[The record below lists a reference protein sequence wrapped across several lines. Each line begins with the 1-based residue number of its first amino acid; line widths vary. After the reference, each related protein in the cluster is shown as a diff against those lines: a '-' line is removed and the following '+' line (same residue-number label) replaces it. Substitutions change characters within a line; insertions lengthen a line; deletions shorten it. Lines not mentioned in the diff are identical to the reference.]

1 MMRILLACL
10 MCEILPL
17 SQAMAIDGGPFGGGG
32 NGPVPVVGS
41 YAGVML
47 DSNPGSNNLGIFT
60 VGIPQ
65 QGLASG
71 TVFIFTGVRTFSGP
85 ISGLANPNTDKFVG
99 TLQAIPVVTSS
110 SATIETLN
118 FHADGSIK
126 AQVKLGKGVG
136 IASVRLNGTAHVTTQ
151 DTRGTGAC
159 SNDPSCDS
167 SSSCAGSNCCC
178 TTETSY
184 KVRGFKQSSVATSS
198 ST

>member
-10 MCEILPL
+10 MCIVLPL
-17 SQAMAIDGGPFGGGG
+17 SQAFAIDGGPSYGGGSG
-32 NGPVPVVGS
+32 AVPLGGS

-47 DSNPGSNNLGIFT
+47 DVNPGSNNLGIFT

-85 ISGLANPNTDKFVG
+85 ISGLANPTSDKFIG
-99 TLQAIPVVTSS
+99 TLQAIPVVTSG

-118 FHADGSIK
+118 FHADGTIK
-126 AQVKLGKGVG
+126 AQVRLGKGVG
-136 IASVRLNGTAHVTTQ
+136 ISSIRLNGTAHVTTQ
-151 DTRGTGAC
+151 DTRGSSNC
-159 SNDPSCDS
+159 NNDPGCDS
-167 SSSCAGSNCCC
+167 TSSCTTNCCC
-178 TTETSY
+178 TTETNY
-184 KVRGFKQSSVATSS
+184 KVRGFKQSSVASSS